1 MKNDDQA
8 EKVREM
14 LKGLPDRQR
23 SNSGRAGSRASS
35 RGGYRPHSQLSRSS
49 NSSFGSSIIGGGG
62 YADRRL
68 TKQDSYLTSPGA
80 SQKDY
85 SVLLTDARTQ
95 EAEKHQINMLKK
107 ILEDNIG
114 QHIIPDNN

>member
-14 LKGLPDRQR
+14 LKGLPDRQK